1 MPDLHQSALH
11 HTACTAV
18 GVLTTCQSCGVR
30 WGLTY
35 MRFLNFGHSSASET
49 GMTYMQI
56 ALYVGLSNNAFLQL
70 IVTTLLHLSRNC
82 IVLVTSNL
90 IFKLMF

>member
-1 MPDLHQSALH
+1 
-11 HTACTAV
+11 
-18 GVLTTCQSCGVR
+18 
-30 WGLTY
+30 
-35 MRFLNFGHSSASET
+35 
-49 GMTYMQI
+49 MTYMQI
-56 ALYVGLSNNAFLQL
+56 ALYVGISNNAFLQL